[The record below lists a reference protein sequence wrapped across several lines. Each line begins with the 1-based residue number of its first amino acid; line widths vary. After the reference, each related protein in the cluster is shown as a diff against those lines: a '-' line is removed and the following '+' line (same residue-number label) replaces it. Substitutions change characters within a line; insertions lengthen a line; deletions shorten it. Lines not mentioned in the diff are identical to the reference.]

1 METIPT
7 SRESICCYE
16 IENIVEKKQEN
27 NSEIS
32 CIINHDEFESVC
44 LNVWVLQT
52 ASHTHITFIIIIIIP
67 NMVSVM
73 VNEAKK
79 KCVSHDT
86 FMRWKRE
93 YDGLPQIITW
103 LDCQSQFKHGKE
115 FVTKM
120 KCIVRSKYQEI
131 IKG

>member
-1 METIPT
+1 METIST

-52 ASHTHITFIIIIIIP
+52 AFHTHITFIIIIIIP
-67 NMVSVM
+67 NMV
-73 VNEAKK
+73 
-79 KCVSHDT
+79 
-86 FMRWKRE
+86 FRL
-93 YDGLPQIITW
+93 YY
-103 LDCQSQFKHGKE
+103 F
-115 FVTKM
+115 
-120 KCIVRSKYQEI
+120 
-131 IKG
+131 IKLMMFSY